1 MSPPRSAKAA
11 WSTARRAV
19 AAIQKLIACDLDG
32 TLLDSHSLITEE
44 TIAGLR
50 TALVPGVEFTICSGR
65 EQFSIMRFVEQLGVI
80 HVPII
85 AETGAVIQDPL
96 DWHVIAEWNLA
107 GSVVRGV
114 LDLLKRGPYDFNFF
128 LSKGSDFVLYK
139 NAAAPFFLEN
149 TPYGKLSLRFED
161 IGVWQTHDV
170 EGYRKIAI
178 RCRPEETDALKH
190 DLEQTLGA
198 SATVM
203 KSDMNCIDVMG
214 AGVNKGSGV
223 LTLSSMLGV
232 EMKNVMVLGDN
243 ETDASM
249 FKVAGV
255 SVAMANG
262 DPEVIRMARYVAPSN
277 DEHGVVTAVQ
287 RFVSGEYHA

>member
-1 MSPPRSAKAA
+1 M
-11 WSTARRAV
+11 
-19 AAIQKLIACDLDG
+19 AIQKLIACDLDG

-50 TALVPGVEFTICSGR
+50 AALVPGVEFTICSGR
-65 EQFSIMRFVEQLGVI
+65 EQFWVMQFVEQLGII

-85 AETGAVIQDPL
+85 SETGALIQDPV
-96 DWHVIAEWNLA
+96 DGHIIAEWNLA
-107 GSVVRGV
+107 GSVVGEV
-114 LDLLKRGPYDFNFF
+114 LDFLQCGPYDFNFF
-128 LSKGSDFVLYK
+128 LLKGKDVALYK
-139 NAAAPFFLEN
+139 NAAAPFFLQN
-149 TPYGKLSLRFED
+149 MPYAELNSRFED
-161 IGVWQTHDV
+161 IGTWRTHDM

-178 RCRPEETDALKH
+178 RCHPEETDALEL
-190 DLEQTLGA
+190 DLEHALGVT
-198 SATVM
+198 ATVM
-203 KSDMNCIDVMG
+203 KSDANCIDIMG
-214 AGVNKGSGV
+214 AGVDKGSAV
-223 LTLSSMLGV
+223 STLSSMLGV
-232 EMKNVMVLGDN
+232 EMKNVMVVGDN

-277 DEHGVVTAVQ
+277 DERGVVAAVQ

>member
-1 MSPPRSAKAA
+1 MAE
-11 WSTARRAV
+11 
-19 AAIQKLIACDLDG
+19 IQKLIACDLDG

-50 TALVPGVEFTICSGR
+50 NALVPGVEFTICSGR
-65 EQFSIMRFVEQLGVI
+65 EQFSIMRFVEQLGII

-96 DWHVIAEWNLA
+96 DWHIIAEWNLA
-107 GSVVRGV
+107 GSVVREV

-149 TPYGKLSLRFED
+149 GPYGKLSSDFED
-161 IGVWQTHDV
+161 IDVWHTHDV

-178 RCRPEETDALKH
+178 RCHPEETDVLKQ
-190 DLEQTLGA
+190 DLEQTLAA

-203 KSDMNCIDVMG
+203 KSDANCIDVMG
-214 AGVNKGSGV
+214 AGVNKGSAV

-232 EMKNVMVLGDN
+232 EMENVMVLGDN

-262 DPEVIRMARYVAPSN
+262 DPEVIHKARYVAPSN
-277 DEHGVVTAVQ
+277 NERGVVTAVQ

>member
-1 MSPPRSAKAA
+1 MAK
-11 WSTARRAV
+11 
-19 AAIQKLIACDLDG
+19 IQKLIACDLDG

-50 TALVPGVEFTICSGR
+50 NALVPGVEFTICSGR
-65 EQFSIMRFVEQLGVI
+65 EQFSVMQFVEQLGII

-85 AETGAVIQDPL
+85 SETGAVIQDPF
-96 DWHVIAEWNLA
+96 DGHIIAEWNLA
-107 GSVVRGV
+107 GSVVGGV
-114 LDLLKRGPYDFNFF
+114 LDLLQHGPYDFNFF

-139 NAAAPFFLEN
+139 NAAAPFFLQDP
-149 TPYGKLSLRFED
+149 PYVELNSRFED
-161 IGVWQTHDV
+161 IGVWQTHNV

-178 RCRPEETDALKH
+178 RCRLEETNALEH
-190 DLEQTLGA
+190 DLERALETT
-198 SATVM
+198 ATVM
-203 KSDMNCIDVMG
+203 KSDVNCIDVMG
-214 AGVNKGSGV
+214 AGVNKGSAV
-223 LTLSSMLGV
+223 STLSSMLGV
-232 EMKNVMVLGDN
+232 EMKNIMVLGDN

-262 DPEVIRMARYVAPSN
+262 DPQVIRRARYVAPSN
-277 DEHGVVTAVQ
+277 DEHGVVDAVQ

>member
-1 MSPPRSAKAA
+1 M
-11 WSTARRAV
+11 

-44 TIAGLR
+44 TIAGLK

-65 EQFSIMRFVEQLGVI
+65 EQFWVMQFVEQLGII

-85 AETGAVIQDPL
+85 SETGALIQDPF
-96 DWHVIAEWNLA
+96 DGHIIAEWNLA
-107 GSVVRGV
+107 GSVVGQV
-114 LDLLKRGPYDFNFF
+114 PSFLQRGPYDFNFF
-128 LSKGSDFVLYK
+128 LLKGGDVTLYK
-139 NAAAPFFLEN
+139 NVAAPFFLQKM
-149 TPYGKLSLRFED
+149 PYAGLNSRFQD
-161 IGVWQTHDV
+161 IGSWKAHDMV
-170 EGYRKIAI
+170 GYRKIAI
-178 RCRPEETDALKH
+178 RCHPEETDALES
-190 DLEQTLGA
+190 DLEHALGVT
-198 SATVM
+198 ATVM
-203 KSDMNCIDVMG
+203 KSDTNCIDIMG
-214 AGVNKGSGV
+214 AGVDKGSAV
-223 LTLSSMLGV
+223 STLSSMLGV

-262 DPEVIRMARYVAPSN
+262 DPKVIRMARYVAPSN
-277 DEHGVVTAVQ
+277 DERGVVAAVQ

>member
-1 MSPPRSAKAA
+1 
-11 WSTARRAV
+11 V

-65 EQFSIMRFVEQLGVI
+65 AQFSVMRFVEQLGII

-85 AETGAVIQDPL
+85 TETGAVIQDPF

-107 GSVVRGV
+107 GSVVAGV
-114 LDLLKRGPYDFNFF
+114 LDLLRRGPYDFNFF
-128 LSKGSDFVLYK
+128 LLKDSNFVLYK
-139 NAAAPFFLEN
+139 NAAAPFFLEIA
-149 TPYGKLSLRFED
+149 PYEELNSRFED
-161 IGVWQTHDV
+161 ISLWQTHDM
-170 EGYRKIAI
+170 EGYRKIAV

-190 DLEQTLGA
+190 DLEHALEAT
-198 SATVM
+198 ATVM
-203 KSDMNCIDVMG
+203 KSDVNCIDVMG
-214 AGVNKGSGV
+214 AGVNKGSAV
-223 LTLSSMLGV
+223 TTLSSMLGV
-232 EMKNVMVLGDN
+232 EMNNVMVLGDN

-262 DPEVIRMARYVAPSN
+262 DAQVIRMARYVAPSN
-277 DEHGVVTAVQ
+277 DENGVVAAVQ
-287 RFVSGEYHA
+287 RFVSNEYHA

>member
-1 MSPPRSAKAA
+1 
-11 WSTARRAV
+11 V

-50 TALVPGVEFTICSGR
+50 TALIPGVEFTICSGR
-65 EQFSIMRFVEQLGVI
+65 EQFSIMRFVEQLGII

-85 AETGAVIQDPL
+85 SEAGAVIQDPF

-107 GSVVRGV
+107 GSVVGGV
-114 LDLLKRGPYDFNFF
+114 LELLKRGPYDFNFF
-128 LSKGSDFVLYK
+128 LLKGGDFVLYK
-139 NAAAPFFLEN
+139 NAAAPFFLQN
-149 TPYGKLSLRFED
+149 TPYGELNSRFED
-161 IGVWQTHDV
+161 ISLWQTHDV

-178 RCRPEETDALKH
+178 RCRPEETNALEH
-190 DLEQTLGA
+190 DLEHALEAT
-198 SATVM
+198 ATVM
-203 KSDMNCIDVMG
+203 KSDVNCIDIMAV
-214 AGVNKGSGV
+214 GVNKGSAV
-223 LTLSSMLGV
+223 STLSSMLGV
-232 EMKNVMVLGDN
+232 EMKNVMVLGDT
-243 ETDASM
+243 EADASM

>member
-1 MSPPRSAKAA
+1 M
-11 WSTARRAV
+11 

-65 EQFSIMRFVEQLGVI
+65 EQFSVRRFAEQLGII
-80 HVPII
+80 HVPVIT
-85 AETGAVIQDPL
+85 ETGAVIQDPF

-107 GSVVRGV
+107 GSVVGGV

-149 TPYGKLSLRFED
+149 TPYGKLNLRFED

-178 RCRPEETDALKH
+178 RCRPEETDALEH
-190 DLEQTLGA
+190 DLEQALKAT
-198 SATVM
+198 ATVM
-203 KSDMNCIDVMG
+203 KSEVNCIDVMG
-214 AGVNKGSGV
+214 AGVNKGSAV
-223 LTLSSMLGV
+223 ATLSSMLGV
-232 EMKNVMVLGDN
+232 EVKNVMVLGDN

-262 DPEVIRMARYVAPSN
+262 DPQVIRMARYVAPSN